1 MKKFEV
7 PFPKVFLKTF
17 GNGNLRQGGAG
28 TLPLVKFCDEKL
40 FFVGAIPEKHGGELL
55 DSKKLD
61 YATKVNIIKP
71 IAIASYNK
79 NIGGVNLELGH
90 CIIFH
95 SPKGW

>member
-79 NIGGVNLELGH
+79 NIGVNLELGH

-95 SPKGW
+95 LPKGW